1 MRTPARCMAVAL
13 VWALLVA
20 TSLVQAQPATTVAT
34 TTYAY
39 DEAGNK
45 TAQVDALGRKT
56 GWAFDAKSRVT
67 GRTLPDG
74 SQETFSYGLA
84 DNLLAHTTFAGEAFS
99 FQYDVM
105 NRRSGQ
111 VIPAG
116 RGSNAGI
123 AGSSVTYG
131 YTPVDMLQSRQEH
144 GPTTL
149 DGLQTFRYDTS
160 DRLLEA
166 ASPIGRISYA
176 PDALGNVLERSVSG
190 AGTVR
195 YEYDDAGR
203 MLKVLMPGGKQA
215 RYGYESVGRLAVI
228 ERDLD
233 AFNGQPQFLRTSINY
248 DAAGRVTLVAHV
260 RHFGQAVTFVA
271 GQRITRGP
279 GGVIA
284 KIVTDRADGSVGTT
298 GQMTARVDVIQE
310 FEYDGLARLAREVRD
325 HSGGKTDTRYAYDLV
340 GNRTQMTVATAS
352 GTDITTY
359 TYDVADRL
367 TRETLSLASGGIR
380 SIDYTYDGNGNLA
393 SKSEPGRV
401 TLYRFDPRN
410 RLIDFRIGAN
420 LAAAQ
425 AAAPLARYAYD
436 DDGNRIR
443 KVGADARTYL
453 VDTNHELPQVV
464 REATGSEAIDY
475 VRGIGLV
482 RQARTT
488 AAGVEEV
495 YPLYGHLGS
504 SLGAVNAAG
513 DVVEQIDVDAFGNL
527 DQATGLK
534 QSHLYTGEY
543 WDQDAQL
550 LYLRARWYDPRTG
563 RFISADPYEGGQ
575 TDPRSL
581 NRYAYAHSDPVHNT
595 DPSGQYSLGELNT
608 SANIQL
614 TAVRQAFLSGGKQA
628 GGKALQQLGK
638 IVEEGVEKLVK
649 HCLKPGATIT
659 PKKTLTT
666 TNGGAKAVIDFF
678 VEMGGKV
685 KNIEVKYQ
693 LPAGSSSGAFAR
705 AVKQLQAM
713 IDKGEEGLLV
723 AYKQLKTDAR
733 AKKMLD
739 SVSGNAGTVQV
750 VEGFLGL
757 GAFLGEMVIEGCIK

>member
-1 MRTPARCMAVAL
+1 MRTPAHCIAGAF

-20 TSLVQAQPATTVAT
+20 TSLAQAQPATTVAT

-67 GRTLPDG
+67 ARTLPDG
-74 SQETFSYGLA
+74 SKESFSYDLA
-84 DNLLAHTTFAGEAFS
+84 DNLLSHTTFAGEAFS

-123 AGSSVTYG
+123 AGGSVTYG

-149 DGLQTFRYDTS
+149 DGLQTFRYDAS

-166 ASPIGRISYA
+166 SNPIGRISYA
-176 PDALGNVLERSVSG
+176 PDAVGNVLERSVAG

-203 MLKVLMPGGKQA
+203 LAKVFMPGGKQA
-215 RYGYESVGRLAVI
+215 RYVHDGAGRLAVV

-233 AFNGQPQFLRTSINY
+233 PFNGQPQFLRTSINH
-248 DAAGRVTLVAHV
+248 DAAGRIVMVAHV

-284 KIVTDRADGSVGTT
+284 RIVTDRGDGSVGTA
-298 GQMTARVDVIQE
+298 GQMTARIDVVQD

-325 HSGGKTDTRYAYDLV
+325 HAGGKTDTRYAYDLV
-340 GNRTQMTVATAS
+340 GNRTQMKVTTAS
-352 GTDITTY
+352 GTEITSY
-359 TYDVADRL
+359 TYDAADRL
-367 TRETLSLASGGIR
+367 TRETLSLAAGGTR
-380 SIDYTYDGNGNLA
+380 TIDYTYDGNGNLS
-393 SKSEPGRV
+393 SKAEPGRL

-410 RLIDFRIGAN
+410 RLIDIRVGAD
-420 LAAAQ
+420 LMRAQ
-425 AAAPLARYAYD
+425 AATPLARYAYD
-436 DDGNRIR
+436 DDGNRVR
-443 KVGADARTYL
+443 KAGADARTYL
-453 VDTNHELPQVV
+453 VDTNDELPQVL
-464 REATGSEAIDY
+464 RETGGTEAIDY

-482 RQARTT
+482 RQVRTT
-488 AAGVEEV
+488 VASVEEI

-504 SLGAVNAAG
+504 SLGAVDAAG
-513 DVVEQIDVDAFGNL
+513 DVVEQVDADAFGNL

-534 QSHLYTGEY
+534 QGHLYAGEY

-550 LYLRARWYDPRTG
+550 LYLRARWYDPRIG
-563 RFISADPYEGGQ
+563 RFISADPLEGRQ
-575 TDPRSL
+575 SDPRSL
-581 NRYAYAHSDPVHNT
+581 NRYAYALGDPVHGT
-595 DPSGQYSLGELNT
+595 DPTGELTLGEVGGV
-608 SANIQL
+608 AQDI
-614 TAVRQAFLSGGKQA
+614 TAGFATRAQVAFGVGKQA
-628 GGKALQQLGK
+628 GGTAIRTLGRV
-638 IVEEGVEKLVK
+638 VERRVQEMIRQCFKGDLKKGVSAKN
-649 HCLKPGATIT
+649 
-659 PKKTLTT
+659 KK
-666 TNGGAKAVIDFF
+666 IDFLL
-678 VEMGGKV
+678 ELKDR
-685 KNIEVKYQ
+685 NLLLEVKYQ
-693 LPAGSSSGAFAR
+693 VPKIGSEAFQRLIDQIKSGKEVYGSITVFFGKSPVTAAQQKRILDALGPDASGVRLIGGF
-705 AVKQLQAM
+705 
-713 IDKGEEGLLV
+713 GELATFLAE
-723 AYKQLKTDAR
+723 AYMD
-733 AKKMLD
+733 M
-739 SVSGNAGTVQV
+739 
-750 VEGFLGL
+750 
-757 GAFLGEMVIEGCIK
+757 CH